1 MTQQGLGDVTAGPGH
16 QLDGSELDRL
26 VVVHPAGQTVA
37 NANLNRCG
45 DGPDRERD
53 DEAQAV
59 VAIAPTAQHP
69 GGVDRSDQES
79 AHQKLVYDFLSLADR
94 PGRGITRPG

>member
-1 MTQQGLGDVTAGPGH
+1 M
-16 QLDGSELDRL
+16 L
-26 VVVHPAGQTVA
+26 VCRTVGRWSGGTESRPCTTVA

-53 DEAQAV
+53 DEAQVV

-69 GGVDRSDQES
+69 GRINRSDQES

-94 PGRGITRPG
+94 PARGITRPG